1 MQKFTTMPEL
11 TAYLATADF
20 PVEIMKDMLFSMY
33 TVERSKSASDHCEI
47 EAYVLID
54 DTPHADKE
62 QEERFAASHALECEQ
77 VLQSDN
83 GVWRKRVYLFGDAG
97 DGVIEYVRLSK

>member
-1 MQKFTTMPEL
+1 MQKLTTMPEL
-11 TAYLATADF
+11 TAYLAAANLS
-20 PVEIMKDMLFSMY
+20 VEIMKDMLFSMY
-33 TVERSKSASDHCEI
+33 TVEQCKTTSDNCEI

-54 DTPHADKE
+54 DTPHADKK
-62 QEERFAASHALECEQ
+62 QEERFAASMLECEQ

-97 DGVIEYVRLSK
+97 DGVIEYVRLAK